1 MRLYSFIL
9 TLAVLLAVNVSL
21 SAETPAPKPKEKVL
35 QLADNVIY
43 KGLVAKKAPAGE
55 GALGIYYTKDQT
67 KMDLISGNFNGGKV
81 TNAVLMFSH
90 DGPVFIGSMTYAIK
104 NDCIEYTL
112 ISGILKGEY
121 TRPDYNTAQF
131 GFEIKEPVVISR
143 SLSNFKLTPTTVSTF
158 ATVKA
163 REYKSIDPDVPYSGP
178 TLLQRAYYL
187 AETLE
192 KSYGITQTYPVEIT
206 FSGLSDVRGK
216 DGYNSCNRFDLPNGA
231 YILKVDQGY
240 QLKNSKNAFSI
251 SSDHVSLK
259 KTFKDGV
266 IQYDSHVIFDFDNS
280 ATHATDILK
289 RLSEY
294 LTPENI
300 ELLSEIE
307 YLPKS
312 KNYRIPTSFLKIECS
327 DGRIFY
333 GELRPQGLKSYGPT
347 ATINYMLALDS
358 VDSCL
363 QQDIL
368 SDGVLIYPDGRQELY
383 VKCHTA
389 SELTTYNQEKIKEA
403 AEAELA
409 QEKIRQKNLRFASL
423 ELAFYIPLKGNI
435 KSLELQG
442 GSYVNATF
450 NESGQVLQSCA
461 GEGLFSSTTQYV
473 FKSNGQIDYATI
485 RNEDEEEG
493 TTSTFK
499 DVYYYDD
506 NGNVCRV
513 ERHRYGYV
521 TSYKMYIYDS
531 QGNCIKYEE
540 FEGRSRIDNK
550 SFYYDKKGNLVKKID
565 RNGEA
570 VTYSYD
576 SAGRLTKEVSPVSVT
591 KYKHDSL
598 GNIVEAEVYDT
609 LSGEPYYGFLYVYT
623 YRE

>member
-67 KMDLISGNFNGGKV
+67 KMDVISGNFNGGRV

-90 DGPVFIGSMTYAIK
+90 DGPVFIGDMIYEIK
-104 NDCIEYTL
+104 SDCIEYTL

-121 TRPDYNTAQF
+121 TGSDYNTAQF
-131 GFEIKEPVVISR
+131 SFAIKEPVVISR
-143 SLSNFKLTPTTVSTF
+143 SLSSFKLKPATVSTI

-192 KSYGITQTYPVEIT
+192 NSYGVTQTYPVKIT
-206 FSGLSDVRGK
+206 LSGINDVKGT
-216 DGYNSCNRFDLPNGA
+216 DGYYSCDKFDLPNGT
-231 YILKVDQGY
+231 YIQKEGQSY
-240 QLKNSKNAFSI
+240 QLKNSKNAFSL

-259 KTFKDGV
+259 KAFKDGV
-266 IQYDSHVIFDFDNS
+266 IQYDSHVIFNFGKS
-280 ATHATDILK
+280 ATHTTDVLK
-289 RLSEY
+289 QISEY
-294 LTPENI
+294 LTPENQAI
-300 ELLSEIE
+300 LSEIE
-307 YLPKS
+307 YLPKA
-312 KNYRIPTSFLKIECS
+312 KNSRIPTSFLKVESS

-347 ATINYMLALDS
+347 ATIDYILALDS

-363 QQDIL
+363 QQELL

-383 VKCHTA
+383 VNCHTHA
-389 SELTTYNQEKIKEA
+389 ELVKYNQEKIKEA

-423 ELAFYIPLKGNI
+423 EQAFYIPLKGNI

-442 GSYVNATF
+442 GFYVNATF
-450 NESGQVLQSCA
+450 NESGQVLQSCS
-461 GEGLFSSTTQYV
+461 GEGLFSSTTRYF

-485 RNEDEEEG
+485 RDEDEEEG
-493 TTSTFK
+493 TTATFK

-506 NGNVCRV
+506 NGNVSRV
-513 ERHRYGYV
+513 ERYKYGSV
-521 TSYKMYIYDS
+521 VSYKMYSYDS
-531 QGNCIKYEE
+531 LGNCLQCEQ
-540 FEGRSRIDNK
+540 FEGRSRISNT
-550 SFYYDKKGNLVKKID
+550 SFQYDKKGNLVKKTD
-565 RNGEA
+565 GNGET

-576 SAGRLTKEVSPVSVT
+576 SAGSLTKEVSSVSIT

-598 GNIVEAEVYDT
+598 GNVVEAEVYDAF
-609 LSGEPYYGFLYVYT
+609 SGEPYYGFRYVYT